1 MDLNQ
6 ESDGSPLLP
15 HPDSDDRLGGRIL
28 VINNTGG
35 TLTVQPSSNRS
46 TNTYSYSYA
55 YGPKGLP
62 GLLHNRYAFLCA
74 FFASIGGLE
83 FGYDQ
88 GVVSALSPFHRL
100 YTTYSDGAVDCE
112 RVGDEGLYGSVAFDA
127 IAKGNHE

>member
-1 MDLNQ
+1 
-6 ESDGSPLLP
+6 
-15 HPDSDDRLGGRIL
+15 
-28 VINNTGG
+28 VINNTRG

-46 TNTYSYSYA
+46 ADTYSYSYA

-88 GVVSALSPFHRL
+88 GVVSIFLHSFADIL
-100 YTTYSDGAVDCE
+100 TYFNGVVDCE
-112 RVGDEGLYGSVAFDA
+112 RVGDE
-127 IAKGNHE
+127 